1 MRELLAIKSDF
12 ERFEEWTDAF
22 TLCNRNANDDYKL
35 NIVGWNK
42 IRDKAAVDYAL
53 VWKPEPG
60 SLMQFPNLKV
70 IFSIG
75 AGLDHLKGKNML
87 PSGIPVV
94 RMVENGLTA
103 GMVEYVVYHVLR
115 HHRDMAQYAQ
125 QQSEKRWHGILQTPA
140 RERNVGILGLGELG
154 GACADALNYLGFNVA
169 GWSRTE
175 KSYSGV
181 RCYFGNSQ
189 LKHMLATSEI
199 LICLLPLT
207 TKTRGILNAALL
219 AKLPKGACLINAGRG
234 CLQIEADILDALDS
248 GQLRSAAL
256 DVFETEP
263 LPRNSQL
270 WEHPYVSITPH
281 VASMTLP
288 ATSSVHVYENI
299 IRFRSNQ
306 PMTHVADMARGY

>member
-1 MRELLAIKSDF
+1 MTQLLAIKSDF
-12 ERFEEWTDAF
+12 ERFDEWTDAF
-22 TLCNRNANDDYKL
+22 TLCDQNANPNDKL
-35 NIVGWNK
+35 NIVEWNE

-75 AGLDHLKGKNML
+75 AGLDHLKGENIL

-94 RMVENGLTA
+94 RMVESGLTA

-115 HHRDMAQYAQ
+115 HHRHMAQYEQ
-125 QQSEKRWHGILQTPA
+125 QQSKKRWLGILQKPA
-140 RERNVGILGLGELG
+140 RERNIGILGLGELG
-154 GACADALNYLGFNVA
+154 KACADALNYLGFNVS
-169 GWSRTE
+169 GWSRTD
-175 KSYSGV
+175 KSHPGV
-181 RCYFGNSQ
+181 RCYFGSSQ
-189 LKHMLATSEI
+189 LNDILATSDV
-199 LICLLPLT
+199 LVCLLPLT
-207 TKTRGILNAALL
+207 TETRGILNSELL

-234 CLQIEADILDALDS
+234 ALQLEADILDALDS
-248 GQLRSAAL
+248 GQLSSAAL

-263 LPRNSQL
+263 LPENSGL
-270 WEHPYVSITPH
+270 WGHPDVSVTPH

-306 PMTHVADMARGY
+306 PMTHVADMERGY